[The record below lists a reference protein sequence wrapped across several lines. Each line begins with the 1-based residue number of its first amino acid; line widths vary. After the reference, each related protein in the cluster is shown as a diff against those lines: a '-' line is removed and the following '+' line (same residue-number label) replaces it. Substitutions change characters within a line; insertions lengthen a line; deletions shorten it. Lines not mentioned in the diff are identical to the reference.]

1 MCGFRGIELDSDRH
15 GDTRCGDLEGQE
27 REVVDRWL

>member
-15 GDTRCGDLEGQE
+15 GDIRCEGQE